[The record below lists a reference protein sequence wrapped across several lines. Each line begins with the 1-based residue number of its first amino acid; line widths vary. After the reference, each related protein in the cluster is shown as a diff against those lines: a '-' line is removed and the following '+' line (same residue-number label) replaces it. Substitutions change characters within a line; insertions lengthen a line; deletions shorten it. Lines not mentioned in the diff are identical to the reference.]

1 MWGRGELS
9 SEDARHEA
17 PAGLG
22 IRELPLDWFLS
33 SSVCSADPEMLITHL
48 HSLHHV
54 PASAKCPQE
63 AGAAL
68 FALQPGICRGFPGG
82 RCNLSPGLPGE
93 LPASRSVVR
102 PQRRPFATFIYPN
115 RIYEQRKS
123 QRPPYSLASGHR
135 SPGFL
140 QLGQMR
146 VKLWQPCS

>member
-1 MWGRGELS
+1 MWGQGELS

-22 IRELPLDWFLS
+22 IRELPRIGFCPAL
-33 SSVCSADPEMLITHL
+33 CARQTQRY
-48 HSLHHV
+48 SLPTFTPCTTS
-54 PASAKCPQE
+54 PASAKCLQE